1 MGADTL
7 QLELVLMILKNF
19 MNQPTLQSV
28 KILQLKRK
36 LLLFLKVK
44 NQRDIINKDFLMLK
58 ERIRLDKNLL
68 LLQKRRANKQCAI
81 LRTCKVSFYNSN
93 KQNNYSKISYHKIS
107 FIWLPLIK

>member
-1 MGADTL
+1 MGDPYKKNLKKNIRDNSADTL

-68 LLQKRRANKQCAI
+68 LLQKRKANKLI
-81 LRTCKVSFYNSN
+81 LLDLF
-93 KQNNYSKISYHKIS
+93 
-107 FIWLPLIK
+107 